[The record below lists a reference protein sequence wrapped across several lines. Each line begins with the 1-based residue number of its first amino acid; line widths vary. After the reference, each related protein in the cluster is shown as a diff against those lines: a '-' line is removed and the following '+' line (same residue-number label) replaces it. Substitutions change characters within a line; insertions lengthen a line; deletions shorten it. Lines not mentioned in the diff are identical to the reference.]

1 MRVGVSA
8 SRRKANWTPMR
19 RMSSGEKALWVA
31 AGIGVT
37 LAINAFMRHATRFD
51 ERMLDFAIS
60 AAELGYLCA
69 EHGMSE
75 EDMRQHV
82 RNAHGGR

>member
-1 MRVGVSA
+1 
-8 SRRKANWTPMR
+8 
-19 RMSSGEKALWVA
+19 MSNGEKALWVA
-31 AGIGVT
+31 IGIGVT
-37 LAINAFMRHATRFD
+37 LAINVVMKNATRFD

-60 AAELGYLCA
+60 AAELGYRCA